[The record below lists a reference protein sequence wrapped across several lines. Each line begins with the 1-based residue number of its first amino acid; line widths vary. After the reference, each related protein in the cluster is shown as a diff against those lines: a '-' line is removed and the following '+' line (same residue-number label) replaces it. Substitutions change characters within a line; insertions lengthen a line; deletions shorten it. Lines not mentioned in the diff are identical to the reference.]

1 MLGRVPLLKTLLFT
15 IVVPGT
21 VVVLVPWW
29 LLKGQVSV
37 HGGWT
42 GAAGVALVVCGA
54 ALYLRCAWDFA
65 MRGRGTPAPVDP
77 PRQLVVAG
85 VYRYVRNPMY
95 LGVLCM
101 LVGEAALFHA
111 TVLLGYA
118 GAFFL
123 ACHLFVISH
132 EEPTLRR
139 KFGPAHERYC
149 AAVPRWFPRLTPWTG

>member
-1 MLGRVPLLKTLLFT
+1 MKKALLIL
-15 IVVPGT
+15 GT

-77 PRQLVVAG
+77 PRQLVVATDG
-85 VYRYVRNPMY
+85 RCR
-95 LGVLCM
+95 
-101 LVGEAALFHA
+101 
-111 TVLLGYA
+111 
-118 GAFFL
+118 
-123 ACHLFVISH
+123 
-132 EEPTLRR
+132 
-139 KFGPAHERYC
+139 AHF
-149 AAVPRWFPRLTPWTG
+149 A